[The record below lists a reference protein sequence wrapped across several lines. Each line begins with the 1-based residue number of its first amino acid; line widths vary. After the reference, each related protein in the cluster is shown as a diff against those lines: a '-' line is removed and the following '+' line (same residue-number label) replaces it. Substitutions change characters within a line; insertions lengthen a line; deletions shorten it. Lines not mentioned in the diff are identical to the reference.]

1 MNIKTKLR
9 TATALAVACSALF
22 SVAAFDVKQLSPV
35 HQALYGAMRSGY
47 TIGAA
52 GGTEA
57 DMQAVF
63 LKIKAGDTNAV
74 QDWLNAHSRR

>member
-1 MNIKTKLR
+1 MKTRTKLAI
-9 TATALAVACSALF
+9 ATALAVACSALF
-22 SVAAFDVKQLSPV
+22 SVAAFDVKKLSPV

-63 LKIKAGDTNAV
+63 LKIKSGDTNAV